1 MSIKNPFQYLKNI
14 WTYYGYYRK
23 VRRIQSDFETF
34 VAEWNR
40 IGGFKASTKQ
50 LLDLVDTFSLV
61 LVEYATW
68 TPIEWDDV
76 IAKMIRSVL
85 TEHRNIVINLIDW
98 ARQGHEPSVD
108 DMQFIAVQASSD
120 ECGSPMTILYIL
132 TTIFQALQWLRL
144 LQADKQVLPKP
155 DNDPVPAPKRP
166 VINFIRKVFNKS

>member
-1 MSIKNPFQYLKNI
+1 MKFTRVFQPLFTL
-14 WTYYGYYRK
+14 WTHYGYYRK
-23 VRRIQSDFETF
+23 ARRIQSDFNTF

-50 LLDLVDTFSLV
+50 LLDIVDKFSLV

-76 IAKMIRSVL
+76 IAKMIRNVL

-108 DMQFIAVQASSD
+108 DMQFIAGQASSD

-132 TTIFQALQWLRL
+132 TTLFQALQWLRL
-144 LQADKQVLPKP
+144 LQVDKQALPKP

-166 VINFIRKVFNKS
+166 IINFIRKVFNKS